1 MRSRVLL
8 VGEIIFN
15 QSFTILDFV
24 QLHHLCLIAI
34 TFAIAFSVEQLANRI
49 GQGRHVIGIALND

>member
-8 VGEIIFN
+8 VCEMIFN

-34 TFAIAFSVEQLANRI
+34 TFAIAFSVEQLAN
-49 GQGRHVIGIALND
+49 